1 MPCSS
6 GLGQPEQRAF
16 LPFVFAGN
24 GLVRLYRSVQHR
36 RTGLRRGADFPV
48 LRNFAAPVKTF
59 SLFGWPIF
67 RIEES
72 LEKARWPPALLREN
86 T

>member
-1 MPCSS
+1 MFFRAWPAGTAGIPPFRVCRKWF
-6 GLGQPEQRAF
+6 GQVVPEAC
-16 LPFVFAGN
+16 GN
-24 GLVRLYRSVQHR
+24 AAPTS
-36 RTGLRRGADFPV
+36 TESADFPV

-86 T
+86 I